1 MFFNPYIFAADLRLG
16 DQYTADKEPCIR
28 PCPKDRN
35 GDNVLS
41 LPGQR
46 SARRL
51 EQRPPADARPRTRRT
66 PKRKE
71 TCAERTRL
79 RLRRKEGRKGIRNQ
93 NRKETNM
100 KSRRNDVPCYP
111 PRPNSPWAHLP
122 ACRNPCPSPRSQP
135 TIFKRLESAHV
146 KNRWNKGDHGHETTN
161 SYLLL

>member
-51 EQRPPADARPRTRRT
+51 EQRPPADARSRTRRT

-79 RLRRKEGRKGIRNQ
+79 RLRRKEGRKGIMNQ
-93 NRKETNM
+93 NRKLSGATA
-100 KSRRNDVPCYP
+100 SRSDARHPALRRPASSAIERRARSHHRPAMDPTRSLRGSP
-111 PRPNSPWAHLP
+111 PSGI
-122 ACRNPCPSPRSQP
+122 ACERRR
-135 TIFKRLESAHV
+135 KR
-146 KNRWNKGDHGHETTN
+146 RRKGH
-161 SYLLL
+161 